1 MSDPAPLKTP
11 AGQRVLLH
19 NQILQDHKASALGSV
34 LEKVPSGRWRLGAKI
49 KARPLFQPV
58 GKINRSL
65 IIDMAVVDPFD
76 GLGISAQH
84 ALVDRP
90 VCLRLLHEIARI

>member
-1 MSDPAPLKTP
+1 MAAWRENQRTPLF
-11 AGQRVLLH
+11 
-19 NQILQDHKASALGSV
+19 
-34 LEKVPSGRWRLGAKI
+34 
-49 KARPLFQPV
+49 FQPV